1 MLKKSLFVIVFLALL
16 TGCSSAAGIKH
27 TVKKGETFWRIC
39 HTYNVDA
46 KKVARVNGIRDT
58 TRIKAGQKIFIP
70 GAKYHKRI
78 AIVDNKKGVASGKRT
93 ASLKNNSRARGKSSG
108 KTAFTS
114 RVTAKKGRLSWP
126 VKGSIIS
133 SFGVRNGSKNDGID
147 IKARRGTPIKAS
159 DNGVVAHTASGMRY
173 FGNIVIIKHGDDLYT
188 LYAHNE
194 ENLVETGDKVKRGEV
209 IAKVGSSG
217 EANVSKLHFEVRD
230 GRTVRNPLF
239 FLP

>member
-1 MLKKSLFVIVFLALL
+1 MFKKSLFVIVFFALL
-16 TGCSSAAGIKH
+16 TGCSSAGGIKH

-46 KKVARVNGIRDT
+46 KKVARANGIKDT
-58 TRIKAGQKIFIP
+58 TRIRAGQKIYIP
-70 GAKYHKRI
+70 GAKRHKRV
-78 AIVDNKKGVASGKRT
+78 AIVDTKKKDITSGKRS
-93 ASLKNNSRARGKSSG
+93 ASLEKGSSG
-108 KTAFTS
+108 KTSGA
-114 RVTAKKGRLSWP
+114 TAKKGRLSWP
-126 VKGSIIS
+126 VKGSIVS
-133 SFGVRNGSKNDGID
+133 TFGVKNGSKNDGID
-147 IKARRGTPIKAS
+147 IKARRGTPVKAS
-159 DNGVVAHTASGMRY
+159 DSGVVAHTASGMRF
-173 FGNIVIIKHGDDLYT
+173 FGNIVIIKHSDDLYT

-230 GRTVRNPLF
+230 GRAVRNPLF